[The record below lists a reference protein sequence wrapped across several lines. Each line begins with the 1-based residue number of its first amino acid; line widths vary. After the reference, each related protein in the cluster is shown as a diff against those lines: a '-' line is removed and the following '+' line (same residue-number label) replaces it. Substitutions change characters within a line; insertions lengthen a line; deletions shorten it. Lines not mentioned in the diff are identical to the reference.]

1 MKCYLKGKLTDR
13 KPKGILIDIT
23 NNGLMTSRKFHGTLV
38 CGALVSEP
46 RYYGFDDLYYGY
58 DGQYYGFYEMA
69 GYVK

>member
-1 MKCYLKGKLTDR
+1 MKCYLKGKLISR
-13 KPKGILIDIT
+13 KPKGILTDIT

>member
-1 MKCYLKGKLTDR
+1 
-13 KPKGILIDIT
+13 
-23 NNGLMTSRKFHGTLV
+23 MTSYKFHGTLV

-58 DGQYYGFYEMA
+58 DGQYYGFYEMT

>member
-1 MKCYLKGKLTDR
+1 MKCYLKGKLTNR
-13 KPKGILIDIT
+13 KPEGLMTDIS
-23 NNGLMTSRKFHGTLV
+23 NNGLMTSRKFHGTLT

-58 DGQYYGFYEMA
+58 DGQYYGFYEMT

>member
-1 MKCYLKGKLTDR
+1 MKCYLKGTLKNR
-13 KPKGILIDIT
+13 KPEGV
-23 NNGLMTSRKFHGTLV
+23 MTDRKFHGTLV

-58 DGQYYGFYEMA
+58 DGQYYGFYEMT